1 MIKFIADSSS
11 DLSKSE
17 DFTPV
22 PLTISTNERT
32 FVDDEKLD
40 IKEMLDYLENYKGRS
55 FTACPSSQSWLDSFE
70 DGDEIY
76 VATMTSIL
84 SGTYNSARLAKDI
97 YLESHPDAK
106 ILLFDTL
113 STGGQL
119 KMVIEK
125 MMEWKK
131 EGKSFAEISEK
142 IKDYN
147 DNIRLLFAFRS
158 LNNFANNGR
167 VSKLVA
173 TAVGTLGISIFG
185 TAKDGNIAPLSK
197 LKGEKKVL
205 SAFIND
211 LEENGFEHGKVSMSH
226 VENEDLCLKLKKK
239 ILERFP
245 QAVIDIYKAKGLCS
259 YYAER
264 KGIIVCYEKH

>member
-1 MIKFIADSSS
+1 M
-11 DLSKSE
+11 
-17 DFTPV
+17 
-22 PLTISTNERT
+22 
-32 FVDDEKLD
+32 
-40 IKEMLDYLENYKGRS
+40 
-55 FTACPSSQSWLDSFE
+55 
-70 DGDEIY
+70 
-76 VATMTSIL
+76 
-84 SGTYNSARLAKDI
+84 
-97 YLESHPDAK
+97 
-106 ILLFDTL
+106 
-113 STGGQL
+113 
-119 KMVIEK
+119 
-125 MMEWKK
+125 
-131 EGKSFAEISEK
+131 
-142 IKDYN
+142 
-147 DNIRLLFAFRS
+147 LFAFRS

-173 TAVGTLGISIFG
+173 TAVGALGISIFG

-211 LEENGFEHGKVSMSH
+211 LEENGFEHGKVLMSH
-226 VENEDLCLKLKKK
+226 VENEELCLKLKKK